1 MVRTE
6 SNAGAMQHVSP
17 HQAGVESADEAP
29 IAIDFPSTP
38 DDVRR
43 QSQTIS
49 RLGRAGFAAGVSGV
63 AISVLGTVGFVAG
76 AYFCLDAAAEVDDS
90 EAANQN
96 RRTGYGVGTTMALL
110 SAAAVTYGLS
120 QVYRSIMVR
129 RQAAQQ
135 ITSLNTRVLFDPNRE
150 GGRP

>member
-6 SNAGAMQHVSP
+6 RNAGATSYMSP

-29 IAIDFPSTP
+29 IRIDFPSTP

-49 RLGRAGFAAGVSGV
+49 RLGRSGFSTGVSGV
-63 AISVLGTVGFVAG
+63 AISVLGAVGFVTG

-90 EAANQN
+90 EAAIQS
-96 RRTGYGVGTTMALL
+96 RRMGYGLGGAMTFL
-110 SAAAVTYGLS
+110 SAAVVTFGLS
-120 QVYRSIMVR
+120 QVCRSIIMR
-129 RQAAQQ
+129 RQAAQE